1 MSTKTNFK
9 RIALVA
15 VAALGMGVLSSVP
28 SQAGVTGLTL
38 TVANGTALAG
48 KADSSNAAVI
58 SVAGLVDV
66 GVGDSLTVTF
76 IAKDITAN
84 TSAVARMQ
92 YLDTTTSAAT
102 GTLVSSTR
110 GAQNL
115 AVAVGSGAGA
125 SDSKTA
131 AAAPF
136 VVYHQNSA
144 AYVGARFI
152 VQLDSLTAGLNT
164 AGVFTYTALASAYNG
179 ATLIS
184 STSADFT
191 ITIAALTS
199 ASTTPSAT
207 YTNAFIGSTSPSSA
221 DAELSPKLATA
232 STTAAGYVSV
242 YLKNAS
248 NIADIAKDT
257 ITVTI
262 TGAGLVG
269 DGTAYS
275 KSLSGFQTG
284 TKTYSIVPDGTS
296 GISTI
301 TIKTSITGQTWVKT
315 MNFYSATLGSIAA
328 ANFHPV
334 LNVGTN
340 DGAVAVTAKDSTGNS
355 FTGSLWIY
363 ASSATDALVA
373 GSTTP
378 VACNAWNSTTGIL
391 CNVATLT
398 GGTAKLKVIDAA
410 TVATAKTTSNEV
422 TVTVS
427 NGTASTVKLAFDKAT
442 YAPGEKALLTVTPVS
457 ATGTNLGTGTW
468 ANLLASGG
476 ITSSMSFGSGSDSTT
491 TAVSITTSAYSSA
504 TSNLVAG
511 AKTYVVYM
519 PVNGGTVKVTATGG
533 TSLPVSGQVAVSAT
547 ATVTDSGAAA
557 LAAVTALATTVASLK
572 TLITTLTNLVLKIQ
586 KKVKA

>member
-28 SQAGVTGLTL
+28 SQAGVSALTL

-48 KADSSNAAVI
+48 KSDSSNAAVI
-58 SVAGLVDV
+58 TVAGLVDV
-66 GVGDSLTVTF
+66 GFGDSITVTF
-76 IAKDITAN
+76 VAKDTTAN

-110 GAQNL
+110 GASTP
-115 AVAVGSGAGA
+115 AVKVAASDGT
-125 SDSKTA
+125 SDSKVA
-131 AAAPF
+131 SAAPF
-136 VVYHQNSA
+136 VVYNNAA
-144 AYVGARFI
+144 AYIGAKFV
-152 VQLDSLTAGLNT
+152 VQLESVTAGLNT
-164 AGVFTYTALASAYNG
+164 DGVFTYTALASSYAG
-179 ATLIS
+179 GTLIA

-191 ITIAALTS
+191 ITIAALAS
-199 ASTTPSAT
+199 ASTVPSAT

-221 DAELSPKLATA
+221 DVALDPKLATA

-242 YLKNAS
+242 YLRNAS
-248 NIADIAKDT
+248 NTDGVAKDT
-257 ITVTI
+257 ITVSI

-296 GISTI
+296 GPSTI
-301 TIKTSITGQTWVKT
+301 TIKTAITGQTWVKT
-315 MNFYSATLGSIAA
+315 MNFYSATLGSITAS
-328 ANFHPV
+328 NFHPV

-340 DGAVAVTAKDSTGNS
+340 DGAVAVSAKDSGGNNY
-355 FTGSLWIY
+355 TGSLWIY
-363 ASSATDALVA
+363 ASSAADALIA

-391 CNVATLT
+391 CNVATLAA
-398 GGTAKLKVIDAA
+398 GTAKLKVIDKA
-410 TVATAKTTSNEV
+410 TVATATTTSNEV

-427 NGTASTVKLAFDKAT
+427 NETAGTVKLAFDKAS

-457 ATGTNLGTGTW
+457 TTGKNLGTNTW

-476 ITSSMSFGSGSDSTT
+476 ITSSMSFGSGSDTT
-491 TAVSITTSAYSSA
+491 ITGVSITTSAFSSA
-504 TSNLVAG
+504 ASNLVAG
-511 AKTYVVYM
+511 SKTYVVYM

-557 LAAVTALATTVASLK
+557 LAAVNALATTVASLR